1 MRLLLDT
8 HIFIWWADEPERL
21 SPFILNALMDEENDL
36 LLSVVSLWEMQ
47 IKTQLGKL
55 AMSRPLDHL
64 VSLQQSVNELEL
76 LPVLAHHVFAL
87 DELPLLH
94 KDPFD
99 RMIIAQSQIE
109 KMTIVTVDKAF
120 RAYEVALLGR
130 M

>member
-21 SPFILNALMDEENDL
+21 PPFILDALLDGENTL
-36 LLSVVSLWEMQ
+36 VLSVVSLWEMQ
-47 IKTQLGKL
+47 IKSQLGKL
-55 AMSRPLDHL
+55 TMSKPLDHL
-64 VSLQQSVNELEL
+64 VSMQQRVNELEL

-87 DELPLLH
+87 DELPLHH

-99 RMIIAQSQIE
+99 RMIIAQAE
-109 KMTIVTVDKAF
+109 VEGMTIVTVDKAF
-120 RAYEVALLGR
+120 RAYGAALLGR

>member
-21 SPFILNALMDEENDL
+21 PPFILNALMDEENDL
-36 LLSVVSLWEMQ
+36 LRSVVSLWEMQ

-120 RAYEVALLGR
+120 QAYEVALLGR